1 MRPETRGQE
10 AVSRAKNNADYVVLS
25 VTFVVFFL
33 MSSGY
38 FIIATLLSEEMRCAS
53 FLEGVFG
60 VFSALIGGGIAFM
73 AILLIGMFLIRMHR
87 QTILGN

>member
-1 MRPETRGQE
+1 MRPETRGQV

-38 FIIATLLSEEMRCAS
+38 FIIATLLSEEMRGAS

-60 VFSALIGGGIAFM
+60 VFSALIGGGIA
-73 AILLIGMFLIRMHR
+73 LLLLVRF
-87 QTILGN
+87 